1 MVSGLGRAKGM
12 GSKMKKI
19 IDDIRRGFFEK
30 EHFGKRLMIV
40 IAAVIMMG
48 FALSFLI
55 LADLGT
61 DPCTM
66 MNRAISA
73 KLGMSFG
80 NWQALLNTILL
91 VAVVLFGGRNLGF
104 GTLANMFLVGYS
116 TDFFSWLI
124 PQVIPV
130 EIFRAA
136 WVRGVVF
143 VPALV
148 LFILAASVYMDVD
161 MGTAPYDA
169 ISFILSERLK
179 RVPFTIIRIA
189 YDFLVIGIALL
200 FGAKLQIV
208 TVLMAVALGPVI
220 SFLGPKLERWIYVTE
235 NKGL

>member
-1 MVSGLGRAKGM
+1 
-12 GSKMKKI
+12 MKNI
-19 IDDIRRGFFEK
+19 INDIRRGFFDK
-30 EHFGKRLMIV
+30 EHFWKRLVIV
-40 IAAVIMMG
+40 VVAVIMMG

-55 LADLGT
+55 LVNMGT

-91 VAVVLFGGRNLGF
+91 AAVVVFGGRNLGF

-124 PQVIPV
+124 PKCIPV
-130 EIFRAA
+130 EIFTVA
-136 WVRGVVF
+136 WVRGLVF

-169 ISFILSERLK
+169 ISFILFDRLK
-179 RVPFTIIRIA
+179 KIPFQIIRIG

-200 FGAKLQIV
+200 CGARLQIV

-220 SFLGPKLERWIYVTE
+220 SFLGPKLERWIYVAE
-235 NKGL
+235 NKGE

>member
-1 MVSGLGRAKGM
+1 MQSRQGELLD
-12 GSKMKKI
+12 MKKMLN
-19 IDDIRRGFFEK
+19 DIWQGFFDK
-30 EHFGKRLMIV
+30 EHFWKRLVIV
-40 IAAVIMMG
+40 VIAVIMMG

-55 LADLGT
+55 LVDMGT

-73 KLGMSFG
+73 RIGMSFG

-91 VAVVLFGGRNLGF
+91 VAVVIFGGRNLGF

-124 PQVIPV
+124 PKFIPT
-130 EIFRAA
+130 EIFAIN

-148 LFILAASVYMDVD
+148 LFIMAASIYMDVD
-161 MGTAPYDA
+161 MGTSPYDA
-169 ISFILSERLK
+169 ISFILFERIK
-179 RVPFTIIRIA
+179 KIPFKIIRIG

-208 TVLMAVALGPVI
+208 TVLMAIALGPVI
-220 SFLGPKLERWIYVTE
+220 SFLGPKLKAW
-235 NKGL
+235 LHF